1 MKGRDKICGSLKRGF
16 VITGVRYNGVFLSSH
31 KEQSRPGQI
40 FWFVITGVRYNGGSL

>member
-1 MKGRDKICGSLKRGF
+1 MKGRDKIFGSLKRGF

-31 KEQSRPGQI
+31 KEQSRPGQK